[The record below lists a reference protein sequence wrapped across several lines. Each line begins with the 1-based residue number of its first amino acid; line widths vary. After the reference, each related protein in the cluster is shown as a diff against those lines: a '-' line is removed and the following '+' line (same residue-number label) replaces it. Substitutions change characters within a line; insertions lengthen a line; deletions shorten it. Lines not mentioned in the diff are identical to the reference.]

1 NFKSTG
7 DVSENLK
14 LLKDI
19 QRRWTE
25 IGHVPFKKKDILQNK
40 FREDIGKLFDQLNIN
55 EDKRILLKFKTKM
68 STFSETS
75 RGQSKM
81 RMEREKYMSKLK
93 QLENDLVL
101 LENNIGFFTISKN
114 AKALNEDVN
123 KKIEDTR
130 QKIESLKEKIR
141 VIDEMED

>member
-1 NFKSTG
+1 
-7 DVSENLK
+7 
-14 LLKDI
+14 
-19 QRRWTE
+19 
-25 IGHVPFKKKDILQNK
+25 
-40 FREDIGKLFDQLNIN
+40 
-55 EDKRILLKFKTKM
+55 
-68 STFSETS
+68 
-75 RGQSKM
+75 
-81 RMEREKYMSKLK
+81 MSKLK

-114 AKALNEDVN
+114 AKALIEDVN